1 LSLTVNWTAENNSES
16 SNFGN
21 SVSTAGDVNGDGY
34 SDVIIGAYNF
44 NNNGRAYAYYGSASG
59 LSVTSNWNSNVSQ
72 FVAQF
77 GYSVSTAGD
86 INGDGYSDIV
96 IGAPAYDNGQTNEGR
111 AFVYNGSS
119 TGLSLTQSWTAES
132 NQANSGFG
140 TSVSTAGDVNGDGY
154 SDVIAGANAYSNGET
169 NEGKAYVYHGSVSG
183 LSVSAN
189 WTKESNQADS
199 RFGAGVS
206 SAGDVNGDGYSDILV
221 GAHFYNNG
229 ESDEGSV
236 FEYNGSSAGLSLTSN
251 WSSESNQS
259 NAQFGA
265 GVSSAGD
272 VNGDGYSDVIIG
284 APYFDNLVDDGS
296 VFVYYGN
303 NGISLRSTIQQY
315 KPGSSSVVSSGGLT
329 GTNGQVKFNL
339 FGKCSYGRADGK
351 IVYEYKDNGNPF
363 SGSVI
368 TNSTSNSGAGVY
380 SDLGAAIT
388 GVQLNNDISG
398 LTSSKEYKWR
408 ARVQYN
414 QVNNPYQKFGPWKYY
429 NNYVPC
435 PSGNFRPS
443 NGIPD
448 KVLNLTM
455 LIQGFYDAGTNTMIQ
470 DTVTVYLRNSSSPYA
485 VTDSAKSFLSSAG
498 AGTFSFSN
506 SLNGVNYF
514 IQIKKRELSF
524 RIRCNRIYL
533 QIWRSG

>member
-1 LSLTVNWTAENNSES
+1 MNIVADVVMTGASTNNYFSISVSTAGDVNGDGYSDVIVGSSFYDNGQTDEGRAYVYYGSASGLSLTVNWTAENNSAS

-272 VNGDGYSDVIIG
+272 VNGD
-284 APYFDNLVDDGS
+284 
-296 VFVYYGN
+296 
-303 NGISLRSTIQQY
+303 
-315 KPGSSSVVSSGGLT
+315 
-329 GTNGQVKFNL
+329 
-339 FGKCSYGRADGK
+339 
-351 IVYEYKDNGNPF
+351 
-363 SGSVI
+363 
-368 TNSTSNSGAGVY
+368 
-380 SDLGAAIT
+380 
-388 GVQLNNDISG
+388 
-398 LTSSKEYKWR
+398 
-408 ARVQYN
+408 
-414 QVNNPYQKFGPWKYY
+414 
-429 NNYVPC
+429 
-435 PSGNFRPS
+435 
-443 NGIPD
+443 
-448 KVLNLTM
+448 
-455 LIQGFYDAGTNTMIQ
+455 
-470 DTVTVYLRNSSSPYA
+470 
-485 VTDSAKSFLSSAG
+485 
-498 AGTFSFSN
+498 
-506 SLNGVNYF
+506 
-514 IQIKKRELSF
+514 
-524 RIRCNRIYL
+524 
-533 QIWRSG
+533 